1 MVLVA
6 FANYRG
12 DKKKEKFQKID
23 LCGKWLLTVDYRIS
37 LLSTCR
43 FII

>member
-6 FANYRG
+6 LANYHG

-23 LCGKWLLTVDYRIS
+23 LCGKRLFIVD
-37 LLSTCR
+37 
-43 FII
+43 